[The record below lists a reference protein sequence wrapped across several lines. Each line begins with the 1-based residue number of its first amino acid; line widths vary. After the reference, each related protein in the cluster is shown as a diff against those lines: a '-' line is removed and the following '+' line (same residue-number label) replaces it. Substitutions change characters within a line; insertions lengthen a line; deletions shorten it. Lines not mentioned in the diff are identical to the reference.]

1 MNASLNTPAVMHEA
15 STTPLRALYACACL
29 LLMLMVVGDASVLF
43 NLRESALR
51 SKQANSG
58 TVSLTLAEQADRSMQ
73 GIDLV
78 LGSLADQFAR
88 DGVTDPA
95 SFAAKLSGHETH
107 IQLLEKLT
115 GLPYINAI
123 ALISVD
129 GRLINFSRYWP
140 IPDIGLGDRSY
151 FKAMIADPQLS
162 HYVSDPVI
170 NRGDGVRTVYLA
182 RRVNGPDGKFAGL
195 LLGAVDLQ
203 YFEDLYRSVSLG
215 RDSTIT
221 LLRDDGVLFARYPPA
236 SAAVGQRFPDF
247 QAPPPDAPLVTVTRG
262 ASPIDGLMRI
272 KAASRLPNFPMFV
285 QVTMTEASALA
296 EWRNVAWTLGL
307 ITATCVMSIIIAT
320 LATARGWRHQRLV
333 GLERAERAEAERARA
348 LSETELARE
357 REQNAEK
364 ASKAKSSFLAM
375 MSHEIR
381 TPMNAVLGLA
391 GTLLDETLSPPQRRS
406 VEAIRD
412 SGDSLLRILNDIL
425 DFSKLDAGR
434 MTLEDTP
441 FSPATLTHN
450 IVSILGPRATAKGLA
465 IGATCDP
472 SLPDALLGDAGRIR
486 QILLN
491 LVSNA
496 LKFTEYGTVA
506 IEALSVGQAAGTAS
520 VEWVVSDTGIGI
532 AADQIRSLFGEFI
545 QMDNSIHRRFGG
557 SGLGLAICKR
567 LTDQM
572 GGTIS
577 VTSTLGQGTIFRVR
591 LTLPLSDRLPDEPTP
606 TVDVATR
613 FQALRRHLGR
623 PLRVL
628 FAEDNPTNQ
637 FVALQL
643 LKGLDIQVDVVG
655 DGLEAIDAA
664 SSFLYDA
671 IFMDVRM
678 PDMDGM
684 TATRLIRQR
693 GGHLARIPIIALTAN
708 AFPEDVQACFAAGMN
723 RFVPK
728 PVNKEM
734 LLSAL
739 VAAMNDQPPL
749 DDARQSESGRTRP
762 VPLDMAAL
770 EEMIEAIG
778 DDGVAEMVSMFERE
792 TRDRLARLA
801 DLADE
806 PLVQDREVH
815 TLKGAA
821 TTVCAPALAD
831 LAVAIELRLKRGGAL
846 APADVAALNEAFCD
860 WLAAVQARL
869 PEITGAG

>member
-1 MNASLNTPAVMHEA
+1 MNASLKIPVVRHDT
-15 STTPLRALYACACL
+15 STTPLRALYSCAWL
-29 LLMLMVVGDASVLF
+29 LLMLMVVGDATILF

-58 TVSLTLAEQADRSMQ
+58 TVSLILAEQADRSLQ

-78 LGSLADQFAR
+78 LGSLADQLTQ
-88 DGVTDPA
+88 DGVTDAA
-95 SFAAKLSGHETH
+95 SFAAKLSGHDIH
-107 IQLLEKLT
+107 IQLQEKLT

-123 ALISVD
+123 ALISAD

-140 IPDIGLGDRSY
+140 VPEISVADRDY
-151 FKAMIADPQLS
+151 YQVTLENPELS
-162 HYVSDPVI
+162 HYISEPVLSRA
-170 NRGDGVRTVYLA
+170 NGTWTVFLI
-182 RRVNGPDGKFAGL
+182 RRVNGPDGTLAGL

-203 YFEDLYRSVSLG
+203 YFEDLYRSASLG
-215 RDSTIT
+215 PDSTIT
-221 LLRDDGVLFARYPPA
+221 LLRNDGVLFARYPRT
-236 SAAVGQRFPDF
+236 SAIGRHFPDLRP
-247 QAPPPDAPLVTVTRG
+247 PPPDATGPTVTRG
-262 ASPIDGLMRI
+262 ISPIDGLMRI
-272 KAASRLPNFPMFV
+272 KTGSRLPNYPMFV
-285 QVTMTEASALA
+285 HVTITEASVLA
-296 EWRNVAWTLGL
+296 EWRNIAWTLGL
-307 ITATCVMSIIIAT
+307 ITATCVVFIIIAT
-320 LATARGWRHQRLV
+320 LATARGWRHQRVV
-333 GLERAERAEAERARA
+333 GLERAERAEAERACA
-348 LSETELARE
+348 LSEAELARE
-357 REQNAEK
+357 REKSAEE

-391 GTLLDETLSPPQRRS
+391 GTLLDEALSPQQRRS

-412 SGDSLLRILNDIL
+412 SGDSLLRIINDIL

-465 IGATCDP
+465 IGATCEP
-472 SLPDALLGDAGRIR
+472 SLPAALLGDAGRIR

-496 LKFTEYGTVA
+496 VKFTERGTVA
-506 IEALSVGQAAGTAS
+506 IEALSVGQTAGTAT
-520 VEWVVSDTGIGI
+520 VEWVISDTGIGI
-532 AADQIRSLFGEFI
+532 SADSIRGLFGEFI

-572 GGTIS
+572 GGTIG

-591 LTLPLSDRLPDEPTP
+591 LTLPLSDRLPDEPAP
-606 TVDVATR
+606 TFDIATR

-728 PVNKEM
+728 PVNKVM

-739 VAAMNDQPPL
+739 VAAMNDQPL
-749 DDARQSESGRTRP
+749 QTGALLADGGRVRP
-762 VPLDMAAL
+762 TSLDMAAMD
-770 EEMIEAIG
+770 EMLEAIG

-801 DLADE
+801 DFADE
-806 PLVQDREVH
+806 PATQDREIH

-821 TTVCAPALAD
+821 NTVCAPALAD
-831 LAVAIELRLKRGGAL
+831 LAAAIELRMKRGGGAL
-846 APADVAALNEAFCD
+846 VPDDVAALNEAFCE

-869 PEITGAG
+869 PEIARAG

>member
-1 MNASLNTPAVMHEA
+1 
-15 STTPLRALYACACL
+15 
-29 LLMLMVVGDASVLF
+29 
-43 NLRESALR
+43 
-51 SKQANSG
+51 
-58 TVSLTLAEQADRSMQ
+58 
-73 GIDLV
+73 
-78 LGSLADQFAR
+78 
-88 DGVTDPA
+88 
-95 SFAAKLSGHETH
+95 
-107 IQLLEKLT
+107 
-115 GLPYINAI
+115 
-123 ALISVD
+123 
-129 GRLINFSRYWP
+129 
-140 IPDIGLGDRSY
+140 
-151 FKAMIADPQLS
+151 
-162 HYVSDPVI
+162 
-170 NRGDGVRTVYLA
+170 
-182 RRVNGPDGKFAGL
+182 
-195 LLGAVDLQ
+195 
-203 YFEDLYRSVSLG
+203 
-215 RDSTIT
+215 
-221 LLRDDGVLFARYPPA
+221 
-236 SAAVGQRFPDF
+236 
-247 QAPPPDAPLVTVTRG
+247 
-262 ASPIDGLMRI
+262 
-272 KAASRLPNFPMFV
+272 
-285 QVTMTEASALA
+285 
-296 EWRNVAWTLGL
+296 
-307 ITATCVMSIIIAT
+307 
-320 LATARGWRHQRLV
+320 
-333 GLERAERAEAERARA
+333 
-348 LSETELARE
+348 
-357 REQNAEK
+357 
-364 ASKAKSSFLAM
+364 
-375 MSHEIR
+375 
-381 TPMNAVLGLA
+381 
-391 GTLLDETLSPPQRRS
+391 
-406 VEAIRD
+406 
-412 SGDSLLRILNDIL
+412 
-425 DFSKLDAGR
+425 
-434 MTLEDTP
+434 
-441 FSPATLTHN
+441 
-450 IVSILGPRATAKGLA
+450 
-465 IGATCDP
+465 
-472 SLPDALLGDAGRIR
+472 
-486 QILLN
+486 
-491 LVSNA
+491 
-496 LKFTEYGTVA
+496 
-506 IEALSVGQAAGTAS
+506 
-520 VEWVVSDTGIGI
+520 
-532 AADQIRSLFGEFI
+532 
-545 QMDNSIHRRFGG
+545 
-557 SGLGLAICKR
+557 
-567 LTDQM
+567 
-572 GGTIS
+572 
-577 VTSTLGQGTIFRVR
+577 
-591 LTLPLSDRLPDEPTP
+591 
-606 TVDVATR
+606 VDVATR